1 MLNPLFL
8 LFYPLLLHLLLLLLL
23 PLSCLLLLLLRLL
36 FILLLILLL
45 PFLPPTATISLKVCD
60 NMQRLYLLHYSW
72 GELKLTF
79 SIMALLKRL
88 ISTVSML
95 QKALIRLT
103 PMLFSIFLQ
112 KSQSLALLIF
122 DFFFLQFGFA
132 MRRLGEK
139 TVGLGRL
146 TERL

>member
-1 MLNPLFL
+1 MAGVL
-8 LFYPLLLHLLLLLLL
+8 LV
-23 PLSCLLLLLLRLL
+23 
-36 FILLLILLL
+36 
-45 PFLPPTATISLKVCD
+45 ATIRLSHIFFSGREKVKHESNDRSPTDSL
-60 NMQRLYLLHYSW
+60 YGSW

>member
-1 MLNPLFL
+1 MDVISN
-8 LFYPLLLHLLLLLLL
+8 
-23 PLSCLLLLLLRLL
+23 
-36 FILLLILLL
+36 
-45 PFLPPTATISLKVCD
+45 TTIRRFRRVV
-60 NMQRLYLLHYSW
+60 LYLQKIGQPRHSETRSESSYKKKTSKKILTVFCPFFFATFTRAGYYSW

-112 KSQSLALLIF
+112 KSQSFTLLIF